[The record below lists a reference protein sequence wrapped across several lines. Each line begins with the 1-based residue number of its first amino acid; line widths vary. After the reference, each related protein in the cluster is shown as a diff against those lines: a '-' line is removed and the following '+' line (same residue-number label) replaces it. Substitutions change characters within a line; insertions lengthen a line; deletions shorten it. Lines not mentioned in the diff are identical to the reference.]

1 METAMNSHNSITKC
15 YGSKKNG
22 SVLLPDIA
30 RTAMLTQPAMVPKA
44 APITDPAMTPFG
56 PILILNIAP
65 VIAPPPVYL
74 WGAL

>member
-1 METAMNSHNSITKC
+1 MLWKQ
-15 YGSKKNG
+15 KNG